1 MNIKALAILVT
12 TLASLS
18 GCQVAQPEITNP
30 VTWYAVNGWSESV
43 SFDMYDYVC
52 ERTLPDMR
60 LRPGR
65 EVAVTT
71 CGNAQGRAAIRYR
84 REGLA
89 TTATPWSQRRS
100 IGAGSRVFLQ

>member
-1 MNIKALAILVT
+1 MVLLP
-12 TLASLS
+12 LS
-18 GCQVAQPEITNP
+18 GCEITPPEVTNP

-100 IGAGSRVFLQ
+100 IIAGSRVFLQ

>member
-1 MNIKALAILVT
+1 MNIKALFFLVI
-12 TLASLS
+12 TLAALT
-18 GCQVAQPEITNP
+18 GCQITPPEITNP

-52 ERTLPDMR
+52 ERPLPDRR

-65 EVAVTT
+65 EVEVTT
-71 CGNAQGRAAIRYR
+71 CGDARGRAAIRYR

-100 IGAGSRVFLQ
+100 IVAGSRVFLQ